1 MKLAVTLTLV
11 MLALC
16 CSSAS
21 AEICPSFLEVIKTLF
36 MGTPSSYEA
45 AMEPFSPDQ
54 EMSEAGAQLK
64 TMVDILP
71 QKTRDSIMKLLEKI
85 VKSSLCN

>member
-1 MKLAVTLTLV
+1 MKFTVTLTLV

-16 CSSAS
+16 CGSAS
-21 AEICPSFLEVIKTLF
+21 AEICPSFLEVIETLF
-36 MGTPSSYEA
+36 TGTPSNYEA

-54 EMSEAGAQLK
+54 DMSEAGAQLK
-64 TMVDILP
+64 MMVDTLP
-71 QKTRDSIMKLLEKI
+71 QKARDNIMKLLEKI